1 MINSYGKNC
10 REKVPL
16 GQHPQSVARIKHR
29 SFVFP
34 IEQRSHCQYC
44 YLKGEVNWTQRKCKD
59 CNFQPALCQV
69 QGRDCHLN
77 WHKPSFDE
85 KRNRWFRNHQKSDL
99 PQQPMATYYTRSQ
112 ATQQELVREHDKTHG
127 EQKEACEEQDES
139 HKEQGETHAGQ
150 DETFGGQKQGESH
163 GEQDETFGEQGQG
176 ESHGEQDELH
186 REQKELESELHGL
199 YQKELLQGSSQEL
212 HHVTTRMSDPPQEIL
227 LLRPRNPTSRYL
239 ARRGRPKGS
248 INRRRR
254 RGSYKTRIYQT
265 L

>member
-1 MINSYGKNC
+1 
-10 REKVPL
+10 
-16 GQHPQSVARIKHR
+16 
-29 SFVFP
+29 
-34 IEQRSHCQYC
+34 
-44 YLKGEVNWTQRKCKD
+44 
-59 CNFQPALCQV
+59 
-69 QGRDCHLN
+69 
-77 WHKPSFDE
+77 
-85 KRNRWFRNHQKSDL
+85 
-99 PQQPMATYYTRSQ
+99 MAMYYTRSQ

-127 EQKEACEEQDES
+127 EQKETCEEQDES
-139 HKEQGETHAGQ
+139 HKEQGETHGGQ
-150 DETFGGQKQGESH
+150 DETFGEQKQGELEAHGEQDERFGEQKQGELEAH

-186 REQKELESELHGL
+186 REQKELESELHKL

-227 LLRPRNPTSRYL
+227 LLRPCNPTSRYL

-254 RGSYKTRIYQT
+254 RGSYKTRFYQT